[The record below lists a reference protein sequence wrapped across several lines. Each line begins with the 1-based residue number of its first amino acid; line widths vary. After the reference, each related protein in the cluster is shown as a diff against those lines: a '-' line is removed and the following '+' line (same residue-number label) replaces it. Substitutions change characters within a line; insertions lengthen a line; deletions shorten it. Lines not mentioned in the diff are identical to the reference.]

1 VLGGEGTEPG
11 VEVGGGGAGEEDV
24 EPRGVAMVGG
34 EDPGDRGGEGGGGD
48 GEVGV
53 EEVERGRGPEAAPAA
68 GEDLGARGGREGEER
83 EDGSE
88 DAIGEEADQI
98 GVGGGGDWV
107 RWGRGQGH

>member
-1 VLGGEGTEPG
+1 
-11 VEVGGGGAGEEDV
+11 
-24 EPRGVAMVGG
+24 M
-34 EDPGDRGGEGGGGD
+34 
-48 GEVGV
+48 
-53 EEVERGRGPEAAPAA
+53 ERGRGPEAAPAA